1 LKLFETIL
9 HAMNKT
15 AHFDLSVTY
24 VMIICF

>member
-1 LKLFETIL
+1 
-9 HAMNKT
+9 MNKT